1 MHVEVVVLQGVVLV
15 PVQSDGVV
23 RRIDDLR
30 PPLRAR
36 SRRVERGRRVRVSL
50 ALILPA
56 PRRVRD
62 VQVEYLLREVLQRA
76 PRLVLG
82 GDPER
87 LPGAV
92 LLLGAAAGV
101 LLDAPG
107 GEDPPAV
114 GEDARVQLRILVQ
127 PLDEVG
133 ESPERVEL
141 EVVDRGSVHSTVLSH
156 HQVQLFLL
164 FGVAVGVVVLV
175 VLVIVLIGSRLVVL
189 VLVLLR
195 PVAIDLVVWLETLG
209 VVAVVLD
216 ISLTLLTHRF
226 LTHPLGRE
234 RRVRCVKKQSA
245 PSSTL
250 QTSSLMTRFHVRRQ
264 STCGDSPKKC
274 REKVPGD

>member
-1 MHVEVVVLQGVVLV
+1 M
-15 PVQSDGVV
+15 QSDGVV

-92 LLLGAAAGV
+92 LLLGAAAGL

-164 FGVAVGVVVLV
+164 FGVAVGVPFLV
-175 VLVIVLIGSRLVVL
+175 VLVLVLVLVLIGSRLVVP

-195 PVAIDLVVWLETLG
+195 PVAIDLVVRLETLG

-216 ISLTLLTHRF
+216 ISLALLTHRC

-234 RRVRCVKKQSA
+234 NRVRCAKKQTA
-245 PSSTL
+245 PSSNERAGRQQPNCLRLL
-250 QTSSLMTRFHVRRQ
+250 QLHVF
-264 STCGDSPKKC
+264 
-274 REKVPGD
+274 